1 MKTRERFE
9 NKVARAPRLPFFGV
23 LRLGRGHKSIG
34 DLEVEDVTGSVVG
47 KSSDLGRLMRARKSF
62 LCAAGVV
69 VWGMATT
76 SLQAALTWNYFA
88 QGSTVTLRQELP
100 PTDDLPKSGDSS
112 LALTF
117 TTDGTTTD
125 LEGATGTVSFIVQ
138 EIVSA
143 SLNIEGTV
151 VNLLSGPVQ
160 EADGGSHLSSAA
172 GANTFVW
179 DLETESVQTG
189 NVLRS
194 AAKWSSY
201 EGYGV
206 PSFITF
212 GSSDVNQ
219 AGNGVF
225 YEGEVVRYSF
235 TPSTSYSFAPVPEP
249 GEWGLIFGLGTL
261 ILVGVRRRMGHGLCE
276 VG

>member
-1 MKTRERFE
+1 MGQDHKRIEDSE
-9 NKVARAPRLPFFGV
+9 VGSVA
-23 LRLGRGHKSIG
+23 
-34 DLEVEDVTGSVVG
+34 GSVVG
-47 KSSDLGRLMRARKSF
+47 KSSDLGRLLRARKSF
-62 LCAAGVV
+62 LCAAVV
-69 VWGMATT
+69 VAWGMATT

-88 QGSTVTLRQELP
+88 QGSTVLLRRELP
-100 PTDDLPKSGDSS
+100 PTDNLLSSGDSS

-117 TTDGTTTD
+117 TTDGTATD
-125 LEGATGTVSFIVQ
+125 LEGDTGTVSFIVQ

-160 EADGGSHLSSAA
+160 EADAGSHLSSDA
-172 GANTFVW
+172 GANIFVW

-189 NVLRS
+189 TVLLS
-194 AAKWSSY
+194 APKWSSY
-201 EGYGV
+201 EEFSV

-225 YEGEVVRYSF
+225 YDDQVVRYAF

-261 ILVGVRRRMGHGLCE
+261 VVVVARRRMGRGLCE